1 MSLPEPIVAKNL
13 GVFTKE
19 ELNVDY
25 VVVVQVLKDRKNR
38 SAFGRSFSWENS
50 LVDVYI

>member
-25 VVVVQVLKDRKNR
+25 VVVQVLKDRKNR